1 MDVPRITTDC
11 NNSTKE
17 RTLKADPFAQL
28 SLLDLQAQDSTLAQ
42 LTHRKNS
49 LPEIATISDLSAKA
63 AELNGQRVEADTQV
77 SDLSREQKKADLEVE
92 QVRSR
97 RIRDEERMNSGQ
109 ISNPKDLEKMQHEIV
124 ALDRRIGTLED
135 EELEVMEAL
144 EEAQNR
150 LDAVTSELAD
160 LTARIDAATLS
171 RDAKTVEIDKEAHEV
186 IAERK
191 LIAEK
196 VPDDLTA
203 LYDKLRAQYGT
214 GAAPLKARRCEGCR
228 LELNGADLREIAEKP
243 SNEVIRCPECTRILV
258 RTLESGI

>member
-1 MDVPRITTDC
+1 MDFPR

-28 SLLDLQAQDSTLAQ
+28 SLLDLQAQDVTLAQ
-42 LTHRKNS
+42 LTHRRNS
-49 LPEIATISDLSAKA
+49 LPEIATIKDLTAQA

-77 SDLSREQKKADLEVE
+77 SDLTREQKKADLEVE
-92 QVRSR
+92 QVKSR
-97 RIRDEERMNSGQ
+97 RVRDEERMNSGQ

-144 EEAQNR
+144 EEAQSR
-150 LDAVTSELAD
+150 LDSV
-160 LTARIDAATLS
+160 TARLGEISAKIEDAATS
-171 RDAKTVEIDKEAHEV
+171 RDAKIVDIDKEAV
-186 IAERK
+186 DAVAERV

-196 VPDDLTA
+196 VPAELTG

-214 GAAPLKARRCEGCR
+214 GAAPLVARRCEGCR
-228 LELNGADLREIAEKP
+228 LELNGADLRDIAAKP
-243 SNEVIRCPECTRILV
+243 SNEVIRCPECSRILV

>member
-1 MDVPRITTDC
+1 MDLPR

-49 LPEIATISDLSAKA
+49 LPEIATINELNAQA
-63 AELNGQRVEADTQV
+63 TELNGQRVEADTQV
-77 SDLSREQKKADLEVE
+77 SDLTRDQKKADLEVE
-92 QVRSR
+92 QVKSR
-97 RIRDEERMNSGQ
+97 RVRDEERMNSGA

-144 EEAQNR
+144 EEAQTR
-150 LDAVTSELAD
+150 LTAVTTELEGIN
-160 LTARIDAATLS
+160 ARIAEAEKA
-171 RDAKTVEIDKEAHEV
+171 RDAKIVTIDDEARAA
-186 IAERK
+186 IAERVQ
-191 LIAEK
+191 IADK
-196 VPDDLTA
+196 VPADLTA

-228 LELNGADLREIAEKP
+228 LELNGADLREIAAKP
-243 SNEVIRCPECTRILV
+243 SDEVVRCPECSRILV

>member
-1 MDVPRITTDC
+1 MDFPR

-28 SLLDLQAQDSTLAQ
+28 SLLDVQAQDSTLAQ

-49 LPEIATISDLSAKA
+49 LPEIATINDLSAQA

-77 SDLSREQKKADLEVE
+77 SDLTRDQKKADLEVE
-92 QVRSR
+92 LVKAR
-97 RIRDEERMNSGQ
+97 RVRDEERMNSGQ

-144 EEAQNR
+144 EEAQSR
-150 LDAVTSELAD
+150 LTAVTAQLTELHV
-160 LTARIDAATLS
+160 TIEEATTV
-171 RDAKTVEIDKEAHEV
+171 RDAKIVEIDKEAQAA

-191 LIAEK
+191 ILAEK
-196 VPDDLTA
+196 IPDDLTV
-203 LYDKLRAQYGT
+203 LYDRLRAQYGT

-228 LELNGADLREIAEKP
+228 LELNGADLREIAAKP
-243 SNEVIRCPECTRILV
+243 SDEVIRCPECTRILV

>member
-1 MDVPRITTDC
+1 MVLPR

-49 LPEIATISDLSAKA
+49 LPEIATITDLSAQA

-77 SDLSREQKKADLEVE
+77 SDLTRDQKKADLEVE
-92 QVRSR
+92 QVKLR
-97 RIRDEERMNSGQ
+97 RVRDEERMSSGQ
-109 ISNPKDLEKMQHEIV
+109 ITNPKDLEKMQHEIT

-144 EEAQNR
+144 EEAQSR
-150 LDAVTSELAD
+150 LDAVTAELDVINTRIAEATTARDAKIVEIDAEAEAAIAERAQIADKVPAD
-160 LTARIDAATLS
+160 LT
-171 RDAKTVEIDKEAHEV
+171 E
-186 IAERK
+186 
-191 LIAEK
+191 
-196 VPDDLTA
+196 
-203 LYDKLRAQYGT
+203 LYDKLRKQYGT

-228 LELNGADLREIAEKP
+228 LELNGADLREIGEKP
-243 SNEVIRCPECTRILV
+243 SDEVIRCPECSRILV